1 MKYERFE
8 KIVLELQEQDKVLT
22 QLNDH
27 NIDLANFIDPY
38 FVIINELI
46 QEIYGDEGYDWFSWF
61 CWENDFGEGDLDAYD
76 GDEPICYSVSSLWQ
90 YLEENHNKI
99 NLYAAE

>member
-22 QLNDH
+22 QLNNH

-38 FVIINELI
+38 FIIINELI
-46 QEIYGDEGYDWFSWF
+46 QEVYGDEGYDWFSWF
-61 CWENDFGEGDLDAYD
+61 CWENNFGEGDLDAYD

-90 YLEENHNKI
+90 YLEENHNI
-99 NLYAAE
+99 VR

>member
-22 QLNDH
+22 QLNNH
-27 NIDLANFIDPY
+27 NIDLVNFIDPY

-90 YLEENHNKI
+90 YLEENHNI
-99 NLYAAE
+99 VR

>member
-22 QLNDH
+22 QLNNH

-38 FVIINELI
+38 FIIINELI
-46 QEIYGDEGYDWFSWF
+46 QEVYGDEGYDWFSWF
-61 CWENDFGEGDLDAYD
+61 CWENNFGEGDLDA
-76 GDEPICYSVSSLWQ
+76 
-90 YLEENHNKI
+90 
-99 NLYAAE
+99 

>member
-22 QLNDH
+22 QLNNH

-38 FVIINELI
+38 FIIINELI
-46 QEIYGDEGYDWFSWF
+46 QEVYGDEGYDWFSWF
-61 CWENDFGEGDLDAYD
+61 CWENNFGEGDLNAYD
-76 GDEPICYSVSSLWQ
+76 DNTPICYSVNSLWE
-90 YLEENHNKI
+90 YLEENHNKV

>member
-8 KIVLELQEQDKVLT
+8 KIILELQEQDKVLS

-46 QEIYGDEGYDWFSWF
+46 QEIYGDEGYDWFNWF
-61 CWENDFGEGDLDAYD
+61 CWENDFGEGALDAYD

-90 YLEENHNKI
+90 YLEENHNI
-99 NLYAAE
+99 VR